1 MRALKIS
8 RKNLGI
14 PYALFL
20 IIFVLLPLI
29 IIAYY
34 ALTDSEGHFS
44 LSNFGLIFSDMTV
57 LSGILTSLSVAIL
70 TTVICLFIGYP
81 VAYILARSNLKY
93 GTTLLILFITPMWI
107 NFVLRMNALK
117 EFFSLVGLL
126 DKAPL
131 LNTVIGMVYDFLPFM
146 ILPLYTT
153 LSKLNGN
160 MIEASYDLGANK
172 VTTFLKVVLPLSM
185 PGIVSGITMVF
196 MPTMTNYVVSE
207 ILGRG
212 QITILG
218 KLIESYFMHSNWNM
232 GAAVST
238 LLLAVMFLFT
248 GLTGGF
254 KDEENN
260 ARGAGLW

>member
-8 RKNLGI
+8 RKHLGF

-20 IIFVLLPLI
+20 VIFVLLPLI

-34 ALTDSEGHFS
+34 AFTDSDGHFS
-44 LSNFGLIFSDMTV
+44 LANFGLIFSDKTV
-57 LSGILTSLSVAIL
+57 LAGIVTSLSVAIL
-70 TTVICLFIGYP
+70 TTAICLLIGYP
-81 VAYILARSNLKY
+81 VAYILARSGLKHS
-93 GTTLLILFITPMWI
+93 TTLLILFITPMWI

-117 EFFSLVGLL
+117 EFFSLIGLL
-126 DKAPL
+126 DKSPL
-131 LNTVIGMVYDFLPFM
+131 VNTVIGMVYDFLPFM

-153 LSKLNGN
+153 LSKLSNS

-172 VTTFLKVVLPLSM
+172 YTTFLKVILPLSA

-218 KLIESYFMHSNWNM
+218 KLIENYFMHSNWNM
-232 GAAVST
+232 GAAVSS
-238 LLLAVMFLFT
+238 LLLAIMMLFT
-248 GLTGGF
+248 WLTGGF
-254 KDEENN
+254 NDEQNN
-260 ARGAGLW
+260 ARGSGLW